1 MNKVLNKFSRYTREF
16 KYNLKLAYPVMIG
29 MLGHI
34 FVQFIDNV
42 MVGQLGTAELA
53 AISLGNS
60 FVFIAMSIGIGFSQA
75 ITPLIAE
82 ADGAKKDK
90 VISSIFEHSFMI
102 CLILGLILF
111 TIVFLNRNLL
121 YSMNQPIEVVE
132 LASPYLFWV
141 SFSLISIVT
150 FQSFRQFA
158 DGLSFTKAAMYSTLL
173 GNVINVILNFFLIFG
188 LWIFPKL
195 GVEGAAIGTLISR
208 ICMLIFI
215 VVYLKLHKKLSKYIK
230 RFFPSKVQIKRV
242 KKIIYLGLPSAL
254 HSFFE
259 VAFFIS
265 AVWMSGIIGKNS
277 QAANQIAL
285 NLASMTYMVA
295 LGVGVAAMIR
305 VGNQRGMMNFIKLRE
320 VALSTLLLIIIV
332 DILFCIIFLIFND
345 YLPLLYLDPNNAN
358 NLTDVNEVIQI
369 ASRLLIIAGVF
380 QLFDGI
386 QAVVLGALRGMQD
399 VNIPAFIIFLSYGL
413 IGFPTSYFLGFYT
426 SLSVVG
432 IWIGLMT
439 GLFSSSLFLFLRFN
453 YLSKKT
459 IRLND

>member
-1 MNKVLNKFSRYTREF
+1 MSKVLKGISIYTREF

-29 MLGHI
+29 MLGHT

-82 ADGAKKDK
+82 ADGAKKDND
-90 VISSIFEHSFMI
+90 ISRIFEHSFLI
-102 CLILGLILF
+102 CSILGLILF
-111 TIVFLNRNLL
+111 TVVFLNRNLL
-121 YSMNQPIEVVE
+121 YHMNQPIEVVE

-173 GNVINVILNFFLIFG
+173 GNLINVILNFFLIFG

-208 ICMLIFI
+208 LCMLIFI
-215 VVYLKLHKKLSKYIK
+215 VIYLKLHKKLSMYISK
-230 RFFPSKVQIKRV
+230 FFPSKVQLQRV

-265 AVWMSGIIGKNS
+265 AVWMAGIIGKNS

-305 VGNQRGMMNFIKLRE
+305 VGNQRGMMNFKKLRD
-320 VALSTLLLIIIV
+320 VALSTLLLIIII
-332 DILFCIIFLIFND
+332 DIFFCLIFLFFND
-345 YLPLLYLDPNNAN
+345 YLPLLYLDPGNSNNIS
-358 NLTDVNEVIQI
+358 DVNEVLRI
-369 ASRLLIIAGVF
+369 ASKLLIIAGVF

-399 VNIPAFIIFLSYGL
+399 VNKPALIIFLSYGL

-426 SLSVVG
+426 NLSVIG

>member
-1 MNKVLNKFSRYTREF
+1 MSKVLKGISRYTREF
-16 KYNLKLAYPVMIG
+16 RYNLKLAYPVMIG
-29 MLGHI
+29 MLGHT

-82 ADGAKKDK
+82 ADGAKKDND
-90 VISSIFEHSFMI
+90 ISGIFEHSFLI

-111 TIVFLNRNLL
+111 TVVFMNRNLL
-121 YSMNQPIEVVE
+121 YFMNQPIEVVK

-173 GNVINVILNFFLIFG
+173 GNVINVILNLFLIFG

-215 VVYLKLHKKLSKYIK
+215 VVYLKLHKNLSKYIK
-230 RFFPSKVQIKRV
+230 RFFPSKVQIQRL

-265 AVWMSGIIGKNS
+265 AVWMAGIIGKNS

-320 VALSTLLLIIIV
+320 VALSTLLLIIII
-332 DILFCIIFLIFND
+332 DIFFCIIFLIFSD
-345 YLPLLYLDPNNAN
+345 YLPLLYLDLGDSN
-358 NLTDVNEVIQI
+358 NLTDVNEVIEL
-369 ASRLLIIAGVF
+369 ASKLLIIAGVF

-399 VNIPAFIIFLSYGL
+399 VNKPALIIFLSYGL

-426 SLSVVG
+426 KLSVVG

-439 GLFSSSLFLFLRFN
+439 GLLSSSLFLFLRFN

-459 IRLND
+459 IRLNV